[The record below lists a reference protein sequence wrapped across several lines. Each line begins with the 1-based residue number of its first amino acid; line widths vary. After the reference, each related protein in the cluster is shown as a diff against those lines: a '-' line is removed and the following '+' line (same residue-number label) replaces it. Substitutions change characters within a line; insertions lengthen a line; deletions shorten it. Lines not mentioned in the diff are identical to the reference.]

1 MVVRN
6 GYIKRRMAAL
16 CECIKKTVKRFVL
29 RGDHTHVYWLC
40 ADLYDSGI
48 VVMDSH
54 EDYYFVDS
62 SLKSKRNRSYC

>member
-6 GYIKRRMAAL
+6 GYIKEEDGGSMRMHKENSEKV
-16 CECIKKTVKRFVL
+16 CFL

-54 EDYYFVDS
+54 EVTIALYRYQA
-62 SLKSKRNRSYC
+62 

>member
-1 MVVRN
+1 M
-6 GYIKRRMAAL
+6 RMHKENSEKV
-16 CECIKKTVKRFVL
+16 CFL

-54 EDYYFVDS
+54 EVTIALYRYQA
-62 SLKSKRNRSYC
+62 